1 MDSLGRGNSS
11 QNGWQSREETNG
23 RIDYSPAVASELESD
38 GGRSPIR
45 ASLKLARC
53 VVPFL
58 RLPLM
63 LAWCCTIPKN
73 RSYEHTVPQGKQLES
88 APTMRPVSTHLPADI
103 QLDLVHKI
111 CTNTYGTQADSTSG
125 SGINH
130 ITHRKKSVKQIR
142 VEGLS
147 SDEKLTPRQMYEY
160 AFMRS
165 RRRNGHPPA
174 GQAPARSETPAD
186 PDFEPFPLNFRG
198 EMGVEE
204 VSIETARLP
213 DSHRESSSEASEHPT
228 APHWRV

>member
-1 MDSLGRGNSS
+1 MRAIAS
-11 QNGWQSREETNG
+11 
-23 RIDYSPAVASELESD
+23 VASELESD

-53 VVPFL
+53 FPSSASSDVGLVLHDPKE
-58 RLPLM
+58 PL
-63 LAWCCTIPKN
+63 
-73 RSYEHTVPQGKQLES
+73 
-88 APTMRPVSTHLPADI
+88 
-103 QLDLVHKI
+103 LDLVHKI